1 CHDHKFDPISQ
12 RDYYRMFAYINNSH
26 ESTQAVFTPEEER
39 LRGEIFSRIREIE
52 SGLREGSPDWRER
65 MAAWLAAE
73 AGSQPRWTV
82 LDTHIKLGSGEKYE
96 VLPDQSILAQG
107 YAPTR
112 SVVTPEARLAPGT
125 LRAFRL
131 ELLPDPRLPLGGP
144 GRSFR
149 GTAALTEFG
158 VRVAPASDPERWEQ
172 LKIARATADVN
183 PGMSLLDPFLFP
195 DKENKRRILGDI
207 GFAIDGFAMSA
218 WSTDA
223 GPGRRNMPRKAV
235 FQLAEPLEIEEP
247 ALVKFVLSM
256 KLGGHNSDD
265 NQSLNLGRFR
275 LSFTAAQDAEA
286 DPLPAHVRELV
297 ERGGRF
303 SPEQEA
309 ALFAYWRTTVPEWSE
324 ANRKIEQLWAKHPE
338 GSSQLVLDERPTPR
352 VTNMLQRGDFLRPTE
367 QVQAGVPGFLHAL
380 PAHGQAGG
388 RLAFA
393 EWLVD
398 RNSPTT
404 ARAIVNRLWQGHF
417 GAGIVETAEDLGRQ
431 AADPSHPELLD
442 WLAVELMESGW
453 SLKHVHRLI
462 VSSETYRQSSRVTP
476 DLLERD
482 PNNRLL
488 ARGARFRVDG
498 ELVRDIALAA
508 SGLLTPQVGGRPV
521 YPPAPEFL
529 FQPPV
534 SYGPKRWHTAQGAQR
549 YRRSLY
555 AFRYRSVP
563 FPVLDTFDA
572 PTGNFACVK
581 RDRSNTPL
589 QALVTLNET
598 VFMEA
603 ARELGRRTL
612 DEGGSGDPQRV
623 DYAFKRV
630 LARAP
635 HDAERAELISL
646 LASQRERLQSG
657 GLDAAKLAHGEQ
669 PGLQEGRGTELA
681 AWTAVSRVLLNL
693 DEAITRE

>member
-1 CHDHKFDPISQ
+1 
-12 RDYYRMFAYINNSH
+12 M
-26 ESTQAVFTPEEER
+26 
-39 LRGEIFSRIREIE
+39 
-52 SGLREGSPDWRER
+52 
-65 MAAWLAAE
+65 
-73 AGSQPRWTV
+73 
-82 LDTHIKLGSGEKYE
+82 
-96 VLPDQSILAQG
+96 
-107 YAPTR
+107 
-112 SVVTPEARLAPGT
+112 
-125 LRAFRL
+125 
-131 ELLPDPRLPLGGP
+131 
-144 GRSFR
+144 
-149 GTAALTEFG
+149 
-158 VRVAPASDPERWEQ
+158 
-172 LKIARATADVN
+172 
-183 PGMSLLDPFLFP
+183 
-195 DKENKRRILGDI
+195 
-207 GFAIDGFAMSA
+207 
-218 WSTDA
+218 
-223 GPGRRNMPRKAV
+223 
-235 FQLAEPLEIEEP
+235 
-247 ALVKFVLSM
+247 
-256 KLGGHNSDD
+256 
-265 NQSLNLGRFR
+265 
-275 LSFTAAQDAEA
+275 
-286 DPLPAHVRELV
+286 
-297 ERGGRF
+297 
-303 SPEQEA
+303 
-309 ALFAYWRTTVPEWSE
+309 
-324 ANRKIEQLWAKHPE
+324 
-338 GSSQLVLDERPTPR
+338 
-352 VTNMLQRGDFLRPTE
+352 
-367 QVQAGVPGFLHAL
+367 
-380 PAHGQAGG
+380 
-388 RLAFA
+388 
-393 EWLVD
+393 
-398 RNSPTT
+398 
-404 ARAIVNRLWQGHF
+404 NRLWQGHF
-417 GAGIVETAEDLGRQ
+417 GAGIVATAEDLGRQ

-462 VSSETYRQSSRVTP
+462 VLSETYRQSSRVTP
-476 DLLERD
+476 ELLERD

-488 ARGARFRVDG
+488 TRGARFRVDG

-534 SYGPKRWHTAQGAQR
+534 SYGPKRWHTAQGGQR

-669 PGLQEGRGTELA
+669 PGLQEGRATELA